1 MNELKTIKQQNLRY
15 DDDNHIRFIKS
26 YINNLLMDKEIYWK
40 QKSKA
45 DWLRQGDKN
54 TKFFHAKDSSRKRK
68 NKILDEEGKLT
79 KEEYDVERMF
89 YNYFTNLFSTTSPS
103 NIKWNVKMTE
113 EMNDD
118 LNKLH

>member
-26 YINNLLMDKEIYWK
+26 YINNLLMDEEIYWK

-45 DWLRQGDKN
+45 NQLRQCDKN
-54 TKFFHAKDSSRKRK
+54 TKIFHAKDSSRKRK
-68 NKILDEEGKLT
+68 NKSLDEEGKLT

>member
-1 MNELKTIKQQNLRY
+1 
-15 DDDNHIRFIKS
+15 
-26 YINNLLMDKEIYWK
+26 MDKEIYWK

-45 DWLRQGDKN
+45 DWLRQVDKN

>member
-26 YINNLLMDKEIYWK
+26 YINNLLMDEEIYWK